1 MLNANEVT
9 AIEESYE
16 DKEDPS
22 YAFNLSP
29 VFAPVTIKL
38 CRSSLSTDRLQ
49 HTDGI
54 QKAAQ
59 PSSDCLANF
68 SSTYSDS

>member
-29 VFAPVTIKL
+29 VFAPVTMKF
-38 CRSSLSTDRLQ
+38 CRSSLSRDRLQ
-49 HTDGI
+49 DTDGI
-54 QKAAQ
+54 RSTKFRL
-59 PSSDCLANF
+59 CLANF
-68 SSTYSDS
+68 SCPYSDS